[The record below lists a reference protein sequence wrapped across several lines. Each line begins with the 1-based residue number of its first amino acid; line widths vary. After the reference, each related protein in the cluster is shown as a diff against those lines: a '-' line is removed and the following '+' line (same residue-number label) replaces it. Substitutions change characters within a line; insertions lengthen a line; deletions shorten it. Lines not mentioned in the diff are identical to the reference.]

1 MTPAISEK
9 WGKKAHEVTNQ
20 FRASEGAS
28 ITGND
33 VGLEEFVWSNQLH
46 SIAYQRCDE
55 VAKGIIPYGQSNFM
69 NLLTQMRTYFEP
81 KYEVAS
87 LAEQITKIVDA
98 GQMEDYINDWRVNW
112 TVDH

>member
-1 MTPAISEK
+1 M
-9 WGKKAHEVTNQ
+9 
-20 FRASEGAS
+20 RAM
-28 ITGND
+28 
-33 VGLEEFVWSNQLH
+33 
-46 SIAYQRCDE
+46 Y
-55 VAKGIIPYGQSNFM
+55 
-69 NLLTQMRTYFEP
+69 EP